1 MLTLDL
7 FDYSDPYIVVKEEI
21 NAIDNNNDNRG
32 NKKLTLKNNATFRSC
47 RAKINN
53 TFIDNAKHIDIVMP
67 MYNLLGHSDNYSMT
81 LENMWNYQPGEV
93 NDDTNE
99 NDATGNY
106 RINNKNTT
114 AIKFFEYKTK
124 ITSSIPSDDST
135 PVDQTQKLFLF

>member
-7 FDYSDPYIVVKEEI
+7 FDYSDQYIVVKEEI

-114 AIKFFEYKTK
+114 VIKFFEYETK

-135 PVDQTQKLFLF
+135 PVDQTQKLFFF

>member
-81 LENMWNYQPGEV
+81 VENMWNYQPGEV

-114 AIKFFEYKTK
+114 VIKFFEYETK

>member
-7 FDYSDPYIVVKEEI
+7 FDYSDQYIVVKEEI

-81 LENMWNYQPGEV
+81 SGSMWNYQTDEV
-93 NDDTNE
+93 DD
-99 NDATGNY
+99 DAKESDAAGIY
-106 RINNKNTT
+106 RINNNSTT
-114 AIKFFEYKTK
+114 
-124 ITSSIPSDDST
+124 TSKSR
-135 PVDQTQKLFLF
+135 V